1 MKYQQMKSKRIW
13 YCRRKQFNAI
23 SEMASNSGSING
35 SSNDRRIMSDEE
47 YYKRYGHRRGER
59 KNSSNV
65 ENFLMEG
72 E

>member
-1 MKYQQMKSKRIW
+1 
-13 YCRRKQFNAI
+13 
-23 SEMASNSGSING
+23 MASNSGNING